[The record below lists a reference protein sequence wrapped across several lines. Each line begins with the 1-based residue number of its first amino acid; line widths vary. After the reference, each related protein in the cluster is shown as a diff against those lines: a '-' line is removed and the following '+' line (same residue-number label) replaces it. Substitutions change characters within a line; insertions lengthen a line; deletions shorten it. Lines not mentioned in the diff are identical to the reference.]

1 MKQYETA
8 TLTATVTPEGADDP
22 VVWTSSDPDVASV
35 DENGKITAYQAG
47 TVTITAMTGFNNE
60 VTASCEVTISPAD
73 LVLTDDWD
81 VLRNED
87 VYKRQLMLCC
97 TRPLGQAQ

>member
-1 MKQYETA
+1 MIPFANQYVEATEISLDHTELSMKQYETA

-73 LVLTDDWD
+73 LS
-81 VLRNED
+81 
-87 VYKRQLMLCC
+87 
-97 TRPLGQAQ
+97 

>member
-1 MKQYETA
+1 MRKDDVIAHVFQTKAETIF
-8 TLTATVTPEGADDP
+8 
-22 VVWTSSDPDVASV
+22 

-73 LVLTDDWD
+73 LS
-81 VLRNED
+81 
-87 VYKRQLMLCC
+87 
-97 TRPLGQAQ
+97 